1 MGCVYNFFAPR
12 TREKRCKKNSCSS
25 SSHLCS
31 QSSSTSSSPSSRS
44 SSDQDHLADAWS
56 AQISRCENRGINQLS
71 DLSDVQV
78 MQLNALF
85 LVVLSV
91 TMPMAARSL
100 FGPMPFPA
108 AFLATEAF
116 KVIIIK
122 VIKAIIIIFSTII
135 RIVIIVI
142 NNTVD

>member
-1 MGCVYNFFAPR
+1 M
-12 TREKRCKKNSCSS
+12 
-25 SSHLCS
+25 
-31 QSSSTSSSPSSRS
+31 
-44 SSDQDHLADAWS
+44 
-56 AQISRCENRGINQLS
+56 S

-78 MQLNALF
+78 MHLNALF

-91 TMPMAARSL
+91 TIPMAARSF

-122 VIKAIIIIFSTII
+122 VIQVSFNALGEPPKSHTHIH
-135 RIVIIVI
+135 R
-142 NNTVD
+142 

>member
-1 MGCVYNFFAPR
+1 M
-12 TREKRCKKNSCSS
+12 
-25 SSHLCS
+25 
-31 QSSSTSSSPSSRS
+31 
-44 SSDQDHLADAWS
+44 
-56 AQISRCENRGINQLS
+56 S

-91 TMPMAARSL
+91 TIPMAARSL

-122 VIKAIIIIFSTII
+122 VIQVSFNALGEPPKLLSHTHVLH
-135 RIVIIVI
+135 R
-142 NNTVD
+142 